1 MAHQLES
8 KSKDDILKKI
18 KKILAVYKTKGQ
30 FLCLYKLSNQSNEI
44 LSSLCRKRSF
54 DDFEK
59 IFKDIAPGRPIL
71 IISDENNQIKL
82 FNLKVSG
89 KKTQATCFHFKRKK
103 HSEVLEFDD
112 SEQLSRQNQFIHN
125 IGLATYWKGSTTI
138 Y

>member
-8 KSKDDILKKI
+8 KGKDDILKKI

-44 LSSLCRKRSF
+44 LSSLCRKRS
-54 DDFEK
+54 
-59 IFKDIAPGRPIL
+59 L

-138 Y
+138 YQNNQTLTGVCKNNIFT